1 MTIIVGRI
9 VASFLLSACLASAY
23 ASDVEYSTSAVNP
36 VADFFR
42 LDQSDELTALT
53 DEELREILD
62 RLERERADA
71 LDAAVMRR
79 GGQGDPDHRG
89 AFNLRLSPEPEKS
102 SRGVSMDFDTDEH
115 EIMLEWFVGF

>member
-1 MTIIVGRI
+1 MTKLAGRI
-9 VASFLLSACLASAY
+9 VTLFLVSACLTCAY
-23 ASDVEYSTSAVNP
+23 ASDAESSPSAAKL

-42 LDQSDELTALT
+42 LNQSEEVTALT
-53 DEELREILD
+53 DDELQKILD

-79 GGQGDPDHRG
+79 GGQGDPDYRG
-89 AFNLRLSPEPEKS
+89 AFNLRLSPEPEIP

-115 EIMLEWFVGF
+115 EVMLEWFVGF